1 MSIKRNILVGIDFS
15 KSSIEVLK
23 RAFNL
28 VKLTGA
34 KLTIVHAID
43 KGLFDKYFSSSNNE
57 KLITKA
63 KENIEKIITN
73 LQEKNI
79 EYSIVV
85 QISTPT
91 SLIIDMAKEINPS
104 LIVVGV
110 NSIDNFK
117 TKVFGSTSVKIIQN
131 TKLPVL
137 IVKNNCEKD
146 YKDILAFTDLSPIS
160 LKSIN
165 FTKEFF
171 ENSNLKVIHAYKQVN
186 DFTLTFHDSLEHKK
200 EIQEDITKKAKERF
214 EEFKKVNK
222 ITNSELIEVYNGI
235 SEVLLSKTE
244 EENKDLVVLG
254 SNGVNNADSFL
265 YGSIALF
272 MMENVKNDILIY
284 VPDEVE

>member
-28 VKLTGA
+28 VKSTGA

-43 KGLFDKYFSSSNNE
+43 KGLFDKYFSRSNDE
-57 KLITKA
+57 ELITKA

-200 EIQEDITKKAKERF
+200 EIQEDITQRAKERF

-244 EENKDLVVLG
+244 EENKDLIVLG

-265 YGSIALF
+265 YGSIALY

-284 VPDEVE
+284 VPDEV

>member
-28 VKLTGA
+28 VKSIGA

-43 KGLFDKYFSSSNNE
+43 KGLFDKYFSRSNDE
-57 KLITKA
+57 ELITKA

-200 EIQEDITKKAKERF
+200 EIQEDITQRAKERF

-222 ITNSELIEVYNGI
+222 ITNSELIEVYNAI

-265 YGSIALF
+265 YGSIALY

-284 VPDEVE
+284 VPDEV